1 MKIGWFLLLPVRRES
16 TKEKQLFSSSLK
28 TMMIRIM
35 LMIVMIRVAH
45 FQSSHRADACN
56 CKAVVN
62 NGDGAVDEPV
72 GLAGPVLGK
81 GAVQA
86 EVPVLPPVW
95 VSHLSS

>member
-1 MKIGWFLLLPVRRES
+1 
-16 TKEKQLFSSSLK
+16 
-28 TMMIRIM
+28 
-35 LMIVMIRVAH
+35 MIVMIRVAH

-81 GAVQA
+81 GAVEA
-86 EVPVLPPVW
+86 EVPVLSPVR
-95 VSHLSS
+95 VSHLPLFHCEQEDYQEDYDYDNDSDDGISAQ